1 MVTINKLKILSLLIL
16 SGILI
21 TPSHIAKAEGI
32 YNVSESDLIKLLEK
46 YKDEEIVLED
56 GLVLTVGQAINL
68 PIDEGWTIYNEN
80 VAEIVDGELVGK
92 SVGSTF
98 VSQQTEDTVYILE
111 VCITEEGI
119 STASYARS
127 NVKNVDRDYY
137 KVFIDPGHGGVDNG
151 AVQNGVLEDEINLQI
166 SKKIEAK
173 LKAKG
178 VEVKMSRYDDTYLS
192 LTDRTY
198 MANKEGSD
206 VFVSIHQNSATNS
219 SAKGI
224 ETYYYSTR
232 QDSKELATDIQNDL
246 IQATNAT
253 DRGVKTANYAVIK
266 TASMS
271 SSLVECGFISNPTEA
286 QNLSSSSYQDKVAE
300 GIVNGIMD
308 YLNNNVILNNSG
320 TQKPGDSTT
329 TETVQTGTVKVS
341 NSLNVRSGAG
351 TNYSVLGSLSNGAKV
366 EIVGTS
372 GSWYK
377 IKYGSG
383 YGYVSKDYVTVSSS
397 SNNSSSNSGSSNSG
411 SSNNTTTTPSTST
424 TGTIKVNDTLNVRS
438 GAGTSYSVIGSL
450 KNGAT
455 VEIVETSGSW
465 YKIKYGS
472 GYGYVSKDYV
482 TVSSSSNNSSSNSGS
497 SNSGSSNNTTTTPS
511 TSTTGTIKVN
521 DTLNVRSGAGTSYSV
536 IGSLK
541 NGATVEIVETSGSW
555 YKIKYGS
562 GYGYVSKDYVTV
574 SSSSNNSSSNSGS
587 SNSGSSNNTTTTPS
601 TSTTGTIKVNDTLNV
616 RSGAGTSYSVIGSL
630 KNGATVE
637 IVETSGSWYKI
648 KYGSGYG
655 YVSKDYVTVSSSSN
669 NSSSNSGSSNSG
681 SSNNTTTTPSTS
693 TTGTIKVNDTLNVR
707 SGAGTSYSVIGS
719 LKNGATVE
727 IVETSGSWYKIK
739 YGSGYGY
746 VSKDYVTVSSSS
758 NNSSSNSGSSNSGSS
773 NNTTTTPSTSTTG
786 TIKVN
791 DTLNVR
797 SGAGTSY
804 SVIGSLKNGA
814 TIEIVETVN
823 SWYKIKFN
831 NGYGYVSKDYVVLQN
846 RSIAENVAM
855 KEGTVVTVAL
865 KVRESNNFES
875 DIIGT
880 IAMGEK
886 ISVLED
892 NGEWSKISYK
902 QSNGYILN
910 EYVDFN
916 IA

>member
-1 MVTINKLKILSLLIL
+1 MV
-16 SGILI
+16 
-21 TPSHIAKAEGI
+21 IARAEEI

-56 GLVLTVGQAINL
+56 GLVLTVGEAIDL

-92 SVGSTF
+92 TVGSTF
-98 VSQQTEDTVYILE
+98 VSQQTGDTVYILE

-119 STASYARS
+119 STASYSRS
-127 NVKNVDRDYY
+127 GVKSVDRNYY
-137 KVFIDPGHGGVDNG
+137 KVFIDPGHGGYDNG
-151 AVQNGVLEDEINLQI
+151 AVQNGVLEDELNLQI

-206 VFVSIHQNSATNS
+206 VFVSIHQNSATSS

-253 DRGVKTANYAVIK
+253 NRGVKTANYAVIK

-320 TQKPGDSTT
+320 TQKPEDSTT
-329 TETVQTGTVKVS
+329 EGVQTGTVKVS
-341 NSLNVRSGAG
+341 GALNVRSGAG
-351 TNYSVLGSLSNGAKV
+351 TSYSVLGSLSNGAKV

-383 YGYVSKDYVTVSSS
+383 YGYVSKDYITVSSS
-397 SNNSSSNSGSSNSG
+397 NDSNNGG
-411 SSNNTTTTPSTST
+411 SNNNTTTPSTST

-450 KNGAT
+450 KNGAS

-472 GYGYVSKDYV
+472 GYGYISKDYV
-482 TVSSSSNNSSSNSGS
+482 TVNSSSNS
-497 SNSGSSNNTTTTPS
+497 SNSGTTTS
-511 TSTTGTIKVN
+511 TSKGIVN
-521 DTLNVRSGAGTSYSV
+521 VSSTLNVRSGAGTNYST
-536 IGSLK
+536 IG
-541 NGATVEIVETSGSW
+541 
-555 YKIKYGS
+555 
-562 GYGYVSKDYVTV
+562 
-574 SSSSNNSSSNSGS
+574 
-587 SNSGSSNNTTTTPS
+587 
-601 TSTTGTIKVNDTLNV
+601 TLN
-616 RSGAGTSYSVIGSL
+616 
-630 KNGATVE
+630 KNETV
-637 IVETSGSWYKI
+637 
-648 KYGSGYG
+648 
-655 YVSKDYVTVSSSSN
+655 
-669 NSSSNSGSSNSG
+669 
-681 SSNNTTTTPSTS
+681 
-693 TTGTIKVNDTLNVR
+693 
-707 SGAGTSYSVIGS
+707 
-719 LKNGATVE
+719 
-727 IVETSGSWYKIK
+727 
-739 YGSGYGY
+739 
-746 VSKDYVTVSSSS
+746 
-758 NNSSSNSGSSNSGSS
+758 
-773 NNTTTTPSTSTTG
+773 
-786 TIKVN
+786 
-791 DTLNVR
+791 
-797 SGAGTSY
+797 
-804 SVIGSLKNGA
+804 
-814 TIEIVETVN
+814 EIVETVN

-831 NGYGYVSKDYVVLQN
+831 NGYGYVSKDYIVLQN
-846 RSIAENVAM
+846 RSIAEATAT
-855 KEGTVVTVAL
+855 KEATVVTVAL
-865 KVRESNNFES
+865 KVRESNDFAS

-886 ISVLED
+886 VSVLE
-892 NGEWSKISYK
+892 NSGEWSKISYK

>member
-253 DRGVKTANYAVIK
+253 DRGLKTANYAVIK

-271 SSLVECGFISNPTEA
+271 SSLVECGFISNLTEA

-411 SSNNTTTTPSTST
+411 SSNNTITTPSTST

-482 TVSSSSNNSSSNSGS
+482 TVSSSNNNS
-497 SNSGSSNNTTTTPS
+497 SSNNTTTTPS
-511 TSTTGTIKVN
+511 TSTTTGIIKVN
-521 DTLNVRSGAGTSYSV
+521 DA
-536 IGSLK
+536 
-541 NGATVEIVETSGSW
+541 
-555 YKIKYGS
+555 
-562 GYGYVSKDYVTV
+562 
-574 SSSSNNSSSNSGS
+574 
-587 SNSGSSNNTTTTPS
+587 
-601 TSTTGTIKVNDTLNV
+601 
-616 RSGAGTSYSVIGSL
+616 
-630 KNGATVE
+630 
-637 IVETSGSWYKI
+637 
-648 KYGSGYG
+648 
-655 YVSKDYVTVSSSSN
+655 
-669 NSSSNSGSSNSG
+669 
-681 SSNNTTTTPSTS
+681 
-693 TTGTIKVNDTLNVR
+693 
-707 SGAGTSYSVIGS
+707 
-719 LKNGATVE
+719 
-727 IVETSGSWYKIK
+727 
-739 YGSGYGY
+739 
-746 VSKDYVTVSSSS
+746 
-758 NNSSSNSGSSNSGSS
+758 
-773 NNTTTTPSTSTTG
+773 
-786 TIKVN
+786 
-791 DTLNVR
+791 LNVR

>member
-424 TGTIKVNDTLNVRS
+424 TGTIKVNNALNVRS

-482 TVSSSSNNSSSNSGS
+482 TVSSSNNNSSSNS
-497 SNSGSSNNTTTTPS
+497 
-511 TSTTGTIKVN
+511 
-521 DTLNVRSGAGTSYSV
+521 
-536 IGSLK
+536 
-541 NGATVEIVETSGSW
+541 
-555 YKIKYGS
+555 
-562 GYGYVSKDYVTV
+562 
-574 SSSSNNSSSNSGS
+574 
-587 SNSGSSNNTTTTPS
+587 
-601 TSTTGTIKVNDTLNV
+601 
-616 RSGAGTSYSVIGSL
+616 
-630 KNGATVE
+630 
-637 IVETSGSWYKI
+637 
-648 KYGSGYG
+648 
-655 YVSKDYVTVSSSSN
+655 
-669 NSSSNSGSSNSG
+669 
-681 SSNNTTTTPSTS
+681 
-693 TTGTIKVNDTLNVR
+693 
-707 SGAGTSYSVIGS
+707 
-719 LKNGATVE
+719 
-727 IVETSGSWYKIK
+727 
-739 YGSGYGY
+739 
-746 VSKDYVTVSSSS
+746 
-758 NNSSSNSGSSNSGSS
+758 
-773 NNTTTTPSTSTTG
+773 TTTTPSTSTTG

>member
-397 SNNSSSNSGSSNSG
+397 NNNS

-424 TGTIKVNDTLNVRS
+424 TGTIKVNN
-438 GAGTSYSVIGSL
+438 A
-450 KNGAT
+450 
-455 VEIVETSGSW
+455 
-465 YKIKYGS
+465 
-472 GYGYVSKDYV
+472 
-482 TVSSSSNNSSSNSGS
+482 
-497 SNSGSSNNTTTTPS
+497 
-511 TSTTGTIKVN
+511 
-521 DTLNVRSGAGTSYSV
+521 
-536 IGSLK
+536 
-541 NGATVEIVETSGSW
+541 
-555 YKIKYGS
+555 
-562 GYGYVSKDYVTV
+562 
-574 SSSSNNSSSNSGS
+574 
-587 SNSGSSNNTTTTPS
+587 
-601 TSTTGTIKVNDTLNV
+601 
-616 RSGAGTSYSVIGSL
+616 
-630 KNGATVE
+630 
-637 IVETSGSWYKI
+637 
-648 KYGSGYG
+648 
-655 YVSKDYVTVSSSSN
+655 
-669 NSSSNSGSSNSG
+669 
-681 SSNNTTTTPSTS
+681 
-693 TTGTIKVNDTLNVR
+693 LNVR

>member
-411 SSNNTTTTPSTST
+411 SSNNTITTPSTSTTGTIKVNDTLNVRSGAGTSYSVIGSLKNGATVEIVETSGSWYKIKYGSGYGYVSKDYVTVSSSSNNSSSNSGSSNSGSSNNTITTPSTST

-655 YVSKDYVTVSSSSN
+655 YVSKDYVTVSSSNN
-669 NSSSNSGSSNSG
+669 NS
-681 SSNNTTTTPSTS
+681 
-693 TTGTIKVNDTLNVR
+693 
-707 SGAGTSYSVIGS
+707 
-719 LKNGATVE
+719 
-727 IVETSGSWYKIK
+727 
-739 YGSGYGY
+739 
-746 VSKDYVTVSSSS
+746 
-758 NNSSSNSGSSNSGSS
+758 SS

>member
-1 MVTINKLKILSLLIL
+1 M
-16 SGILI
+16 
-21 TPSHIAKAEGI
+21 
-32 YNVSESDLIKLLEK
+32 
-46 YKDEEIVLED
+46 
-56 GLVLTVGQAINL
+56 
-68 PIDEGWTIYNEN
+68 
-80 VAEIVDGELVGK
+80 
-92 SVGSTF
+92 
-98 VSQQTEDTVYILE
+98 
-111 VCITEEGI
+111 
-119 STASYARS
+119 
-127 NVKNVDRDYY
+127 
-137 KVFIDPGHGGVDNG
+137 
-151 AVQNGVLEDEINLQI
+151 QI

-411 SSNNTTTTPSTST
+411 SSNNTITTPSTST

-482 TVSSSSNNSSSNSGS
+482 TVSSSNNNS
-497 SNSGSSNNTTTTPS
+497 
-511 TSTTGTIKVN
+511 
-521 DTLNVRSGAGTSYSV
+521 
-536 IGSLK
+536 
-541 NGATVEIVETSGSW
+541 
-555 YKIKYGS
+555 
-562 GYGYVSKDYVTV
+562 
-574 SSSSNNSSSNSGS
+574 
-587 SNSGSSNNTTTTPS
+587 
-601 TSTTGTIKVNDTLNV
+601 
-616 RSGAGTSYSVIGSL
+616 
-630 KNGATVE
+630 
-637 IVETSGSWYKI
+637 
-648 KYGSGYG
+648 
-655 YVSKDYVTVSSSSN
+655 
-669 NSSSNSGSSNSG
+669 
-681 SSNNTTTTPSTS
+681 
-693 TTGTIKVNDTLNVR
+693 
-707 SGAGTSYSVIGS
+707 
-719 LKNGATVE
+719 
-727 IVETSGSWYKIK
+727 
-739 YGSGYGY
+739 
-746 VSKDYVTVSSSS
+746 
-758 NNSSSNSGSSNSGSS
+758 SS

>member
-411 SSNNTTTTPSTST
+411 SSNNTTTTPSTSI
-424 TGTIKVNDTLNVRS
+424 TGIIKVNDALNVRSGAGTSYSVIGSLKNGATVEIVETSGSWYKIKYGSGYGYVSKDYVTVSSSNNNSSSNNTTTTPSTSITTGIIKVNNALNVRS

-497 SNSGSSNNTTTTPS
+497 SNSGSSNNT
-511 TSTTGTIKVN
+511 I
-521 DTLNVRSGAGTSYSV
+521 
-536 IGSLK
+536 
-541 NGATVEIVETSGSW
+541 
-555 YKIKYGS
+555 
-562 GYGYVSKDYVTV
+562 
-574 SSSSNNSSSNSGS
+574 
-587 SNSGSSNNTTTTPS
+587 
-601 TSTTGTIKVNDTLNV
+601 
-616 RSGAGTSYSVIGSL
+616 
-630 KNGATVE
+630 
-637 IVETSGSWYKI
+637 
-648 KYGSGYG
+648 
-655 YVSKDYVTVSSSSN
+655 
-669 NSSSNSGSSNSG
+669 
-681 SSNNTTTTPSTS
+681 
-693 TTGTIKVNDTLNVR
+693 
-707 SGAGTSYSVIGS
+707 
-719 LKNGATVE
+719 
-727 IVETSGSWYKIK
+727 
-739 YGSGYGY
+739 
-746 VSKDYVTVSSSS
+746 
-758 NNSSSNSGSSNSGSS
+758 
-773 NNTTTTPSTSTTG
+773 TTPSTSTTG